1 MEEDITVSKSSAKD
15 TKFDEIVGHI
25 EDIVVSDEFQ
35 TMNDGFLDKHY
46 ASFEDTEENKLIY
59 TPIFNEYTATVEK
72 LIETELGKRIKEFDM
87 VSFMQ
92 ELPCRREEIS
102 EELYD
107 MLLSFTDFLMFKE
120 LMLDHKAFKEG
131 KVVDLSFGLTVT
143 PLGN

>member
-1 MEEDITVSKSSAKD
+1 MEMEGDKKQNRMEEDITVSKSSAKD

-92 ELPCRREEIS
+92 V
-102 EELYD
+102 
-107 MLLSFTDFLMFKE
+107 
-120 LMLDHKAFKEG
+120 G
-131 KVVDLSFGLTVT
+131 
-143 PLGN
+143 